1 MQCLIHVALRHRNDM
16 PTFDTMAWIDLPV
29 CHYFFFGFFKK
40 LTQGTHPGYYPP
52 HATAHP
58 RRRMWAASH
67 NVDGGKKVRKRP
79 PPIGMV
85 SVRPGSKEPPV
96 PQQQTQVQLL
106 EEKSGAPEDEAAPPA
121 PAVGPVVG
129 SSIAEWLDG
138 IKPGF
143 SRFAEAFSS
152 SGYEDAAMLFVVRL
166 PYRNTR
172 THPPRMHARTDTA
185 RHPHVH
191 AFPECRFSLLFFPRC
206 LARLIRCRI
215 CAAGL
220 IADTMLSCTNPHTR
234 ARVLS
239 HAGGTV
245 SRYDAV
251 QRRTRSEAGNMR
263 GRLVDCL
270 RHPSTS
276 CVRVRLCARARFVF
290 AM

>member
-1 MQCLIHVALRHRNDM
+1 
-16 PTFDTMAWIDLPV
+16 
-29 CHYFFFGFFKK
+29 
-40 LTQGTHPGYYPP
+40 
-52 HATAHP
+52 
-58 RRRMWAASH
+58 MWAASH

-172 THPPRMHARTDTA
+172 TQPPRVHARTDA
-185 RHPHVH
+185 AQHPHVH
-191 AFPECRFSLLFFPRC
+191 AFPECRFSLFFPPIS
-206 LARLIRCRI
+206 ARLIRCRI
-215 CAAGL
+215 CCC
-220 IADTMLSCTNPHTR
+220 INR
-234 ARVLS
+234 
-239 HAGGTV
+239 
-245 SRYDAV
+245 RYDAV
-251 QRRTRSEAGNMR
+251 LHKS
-263 GRLVDCL
+263 
-270 RHPSTS
+270 SY
-276 CVRVRLCARARFVF
+276 ARARSLPRRRDGQPIRCCP
-290 AM
+290 AENSLRSW